1 MSHKLLNLRN
11 GHIQLPEHQN
21 GFQHKALLIG
31 VVAVAVPLHHCR
43 GEQTNLVVPHKGFL
57 VDAVQGCKLPDGK
70 QPIVLGHF
78 FIFPL
83 DYTVTV

>member
-1 MSHKLLNLRN
+1 MVSSTKHW
-11 GHIQLPEHQN
+11 
-21 GFQHKALLIG
+21 LIG

-78 FIFPL
+78 LFSPL
-83 DYTVTV
+83 TIQLLYSLPWR